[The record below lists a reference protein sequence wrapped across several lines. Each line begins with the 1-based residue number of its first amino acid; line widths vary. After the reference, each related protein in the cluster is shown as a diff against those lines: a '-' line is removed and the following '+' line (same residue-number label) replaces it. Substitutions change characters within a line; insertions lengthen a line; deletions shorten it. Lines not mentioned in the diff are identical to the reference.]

1 MGRATWLIFRGQ
13 VLFWTN
19 LFSTV
24 TSTRASRISLI
35 RSTTSP
41 IPTYRY
47 HSDDKISEWSAN
59 LSFWA
64 EHYNVLTSF
73 QHRLHHCEQSQRV
86 SWLGPR
92 WSSCLALKIF
102 TSHQPEQAGCHP
114 AWHLDAGGLSRDDQ
128 VQLLIGEK
136 ERTTWG
142 DHCPTEEKLDVTSSC
157 SNVQLAGYWQR
168 HLLVCCAGTSVIFG
182 LTWMEKWQ

>member
-1 MGRATWLIFRGQ
+1 MGEPDWYLGGKFY
-13 VLFWTN
+13 FEKN

-47 HSDDKISEWSAN
+47 HSDDKISERSAN

-73 QHRLHHCEQSQRV
+73 QHRLHHCEQSQGV

-92 WSSCLALKIF
+92 WSSCLALKMF

-114 AWHLDAGGLSRDDQ
+114 AWHLDAGLSRDDQ

-142 DHCPTEEKLDVTSSC
+142 EGII
-157 SNVQLAGYWQR
+157 VQLKRSW
-168 HLLVCCAGTSVIFG
+168 TSPALAQTCSWVDTDNAIF
-182 LTWMEKWQ
+182 WFAAREHQ

>member
-1 MGRATWLIFRGQ
+1 M
-13 VLFWTN
+13 
-19 LFSTV
+19 

-47 HSDDKISEWSAN
+47 HSDDKISERSAN

-73 QHRLHHCEQSQRV
+73 QHRLHHCEQSQGV

-92 WSSCLALKIF
+92 WSSCLALKCSVNIVHL
-102 TSHQPEQAGCHP
+102 SSARAGWLPSCLTP
-114 AWHLDAGGLSRDDQ
+114 WRWWSESRRSGSVANWGEGENNLGGRH
-128 VQLLIGEK
+128 
-136 ERTTWG
+136 
-142 DHCPTEEKLDVTSSC
+142 HCPTEEKLDVTSSC
-157 SNVQLAGYWQR
+157 SNVQLGRYWQR

-182 LTWMEKWQ
+182 LTWMEIWQK